1 MEEAVGPEKSAH
13 HLTLRI
19 LTVSFAAIHT
29 SSMVRCNCSF
39 VRVPFLTADVPS
51 QSFAYALYRLA
62 TFPEYIQPLREEVET
77 VVAQEGWTKQAMQRM
92 RKVDSFL
99 KECQRM
105 DGLGSRACLRVASA
119 PVFALLT

>member
-1 MEEAVGPEKSAH
+1 M
-13 HLTLRI
+13 
-19 LTVSFAAIHT
+19 AA
-29 SSMVRCNCSF
+29 
-39 VRVPFLTADVPS
+39 S